1 MLFHDLTGKK
11 SRQYV
16 LATLIFVNL
25 GYTWSLDSDL
35 IRDFVLNILL
45 RYIHVFQKYD
55 QWIKNTI
62 YVIHYT
68 VLIIGKFGHS
78 TVIEEILIKQWF
90 NQTICVSYITK
101 MNSSSSHDLTG
112 KQIRHY
118 VLATVRFVNLWY
130 TWSWYSDLIR
140 DFVLTILPR

>member
-11 SRQYV
+11 SREYV

-62 YVIHYT
+62 CVIHYT

-78 TVIEEILIKQWF
+78 TVIEEILIKQ
-90 NQTICVSYITK
+90 
-101 MNSSSSHDLTG
+101 
-112 KQIRHY
+112 
-118 VLATVRFVNLWY
+118 
-130 TWSWYSDLIR
+130 
-140 DFVLTILPR
+140 